1 MDQMYRFMSSWLWK
15 RPMPKAGDY
24 ENNPTQTQKSDNEN
38 PERNITTPLNTS
50 EYGDP
55 KQPFPHR
62 QKSITHKIQT
72 LYVFGKLCDSLEEQD
87 NTRWNTCLKAM
98 GFDRK
103 DQDAP
108 LGFEDFDWSPIFP
121 PDREHVAR
129 LLEPV
134 VARSEDI
141 QEAINRMS
149 EAMMRTP
156 HRIA

>member
-1 MDQMYRFMSSWLWK
+1 MD
-15 RPMPKAGDY
+15 
-24 ENNPTQTQKSDNEN
+24 
-38 PERNITTPLNTS
+38 
-50 EYGDP
+50 
-55 KQPFPHR
+55 
-62 QKSITHKIQT
+62 
-72 LYVFGKLCDSLEEQD
+72 VFGNLCDSLEEQD
-87 NTRWNTCLKAM
+87 KARWNAMLNAM
-98 GFDRK
+98 GFERK

-149 EAMMRTP
+149 TMP
-156 HRIA
+156 I